1 MKEDCL
7 FCKLANGVFPT
18 NMVYE
23 DEDFSVI
30 MDISPAAKGH
40 CLVVAK
46 EHYENA
52 LTAPD
57 EILSKGLVV
66 VAKVARGVKKAMGC
80 DGINILQNNGAAAG
94 QTIYHLHFHVIP
106 RWENDSID
114 LAPKPQQAEDDLA
127 AVAKLISENM

>member
-1 MKEDCL
+1 MKDDCL

-23 DEDFSVI
+23 NEHFSVI

-40 CLVVAK
+40 CLVVTK

-57 EILSKGLVV
+57 EILSEALVV
-66 VAKVARGVKKAMGC
+66 AAKVARGVKKAMGC
-80 DGINILQNNGAAAG
+80 DGVNILQNNGAAAG
-94 QTIYHLHFHVIP
+94 QTIYHLHLHVIP
-106 RWENDSID
+106 RWENDSIE
-114 LAPKPQQAEDDLA
+114 LAPKPQQTEDDLA